1 MCLEAYGEL
10 KFLPNIYTR
19 QIKSG
24 RLRGKAAIDQKL
36 QITHQNPTNLAEN
49 TNLKRRVEGT
59 QTQTYFSGKQVLEF
73 KLAGCQNIKSPQ

>member
-10 KFLPNIYTR
+10 DFFPNIIMR

-49 TNLKRRVEGT
+49 TNLKIRVEGT
-59 QTQTYFSGKQVLEF
+59 QTQTYLSGKRVLEF

>member
-24 RLRGKAAIDQKL
+24 RLRGKAAVDQKL

-59 QTQTYFSGKQVLEF
+59 QTQTYLSGKQVLEF

>member
-24 RLRGKAAIDQKL
+24 RLRGKAAVDQKL

-49 TNLKRRVEGT
+49 TNLK
-59 QTQTYFSGKQVLEF
+59 SGRNSNTNLSFRKT
-73 KLAGCQNIKSPQ
+73 ST